1 MRLSLD
7 HISSDLVSTACVLDT
22 EMYESPHHIS
32 HNLVYAGCLLDDKHN
47 MLYEKE
53 FTSKCYQSYCSSYT
67 QNSVT
72 YLLLRILEIPLTH
85 FLFES
90 SLSLSLISLS
100 LTLLYDTII
109 LSTELLL
116 HMPSSADRL
125 KNSVSSLFEE
135 WWRLGLEG
143 RFDLVTNTLIYLLQR
158 SLSHKGVNT
167 ICFFNKKRI
176 LLLTSKK

>member
-1 MRLSLD
+1 MSLY
-7 HISSDLVSTACVLDT
+7 IT
-22 EMYESPHHIS
+22 S
-32 HNLVYAGCLLDDKHN
+32 HTILCIQLVYLMANTTCCIRKSLHQNIITQLFI
-47 MLYEKE
+47 LYLKLSNVC
-53 FTSKCYQSYCSSYT
+53 FTENIENT
-67 QNSVT
+67 
-72 YLLLRILEIPLTH
+72 PD

-90 SLSLSLISLS
+90 PLSLSLSLS

-158 SLSHKGVNT
+158 SLSHKGVT
-167 ICFFNKKRI
+167 GRLKCHV
-176 LLLTSKK
+176 